1 MRAFNENNKL
11 TLNDVVEGLL
21 DGREY
26 KFTFEYFL
34 ETYNE
39 KISNFS
45 QLAKFIH
52 SFDYM
57 NIKIEEI

>member
-1 MRAFNENNKL
+1 MNTFNENNKL

-26 KFTFEYFL
+26 KFNFECFL
-34 ETYNE
+34 ETYSE
-39 KISNFS
+39 KISSFS

-57 NIKIEEI
+57 NIKIEEV

>member
-1 MRAFNENNKL
+1 MNTFNENNKL

-21 DGREY
+21 DSREY
-26 KFTFEYFL
+26 KFTFEYFCDH
-34 ETYNE
+34 YKE
-39 KISNFS
+39 KISSFS

-57 NIKIEEI
+57 NIKIEEV